1 MASIQGPVIPRR
13 RIAEHLR
20 RLREEAGRTLED
32 VASELLISTSKLS
45 RLENAQGSPQ
55 SRDVRDLVRL
65 YGIEGTELA
74 DKLMRWARNAGKQG
88 WWADYSQTL
97 PSGLDSHIAYETEA
111 SVARVYTIP
120 VLPVLLQTTPYT
132 RAFYRS
138 SEPWWSDHDIEELI
152 KVRQRRQTALEE
164 RDGLQPLKLIAI
176 THESSIRQSIGSP
189 EIMREQLDHLVE
201 RSTAPNI
208 ELRVFP
214 FSSPPLFTSTC
225 MYAYFEFHDAMDRDV
240 VNVETH
246 AGFRYIETTEQVSRY
261 RRYYEELYNHALP
274 PEETRALIRSVQ
286 EELFS

>member
-1 MASIQGPVIPRR
+1 MATIQGPVIPRR

-20 RLREEAGRTLED
+20 RLREEAGRTLEE

-55 SRDVRDLVRL
+55 SRDVRDLIRL

-120 VLPVLLQTTPYT
+120 MLPVLLQTPAYI
-132 RAFYRS
+132 RAIYRS
-138 SEPWWSDHDIEELI
+138 AEPWWSDHDIEELL
-152 KVRQRRQTALEE
+152 KVRLLRQSALTSREN
-164 RDGLQPLKLIAI
+164 QPPLKLIAI
-176 THESSIRQSIGSP
+176 THESSVHQLVGTK

-201 RSTAPNI
+201 RSTEPNI
-208 ELRVFP
+208 EFRIFP

-225 MYAYFEFHDAMDRDV
+225 MYAYFEYSDAMDRDV

-246 AGFRYIETTEQVSRY
+246 AGFRYIETTEQVGQY
-261 RRYYEELYNHALP
+261 RRYYEDLYNHSLP

-286 EELFS
+286 EKLFS